1 MHLGKIV
8 PEGQEPLNGITG
20 SYINIRYGEHQL
32 EEKEQTTP
40 MPFWGRLLNI
50 LIELEDK

>member
-32 EEKEQTTP
+32 EEKRTDYP
-40 MPFWGRLLNI
+40 NAI
-50 LIELEDK
+50 LGKTAQYPDRT